1 MEIVLASEVKQ
12 FIQSMQKLFFKTGE
26 AATAPNLIS
35 LKSSKMIGSNMP
47 VLRGRFKRPLT

>member
-1 MEIVLASEVKQ
+1 MEIVLASEVNQ

-47 VLRGRFKRPLT
+47 VLRGRFKHPLK